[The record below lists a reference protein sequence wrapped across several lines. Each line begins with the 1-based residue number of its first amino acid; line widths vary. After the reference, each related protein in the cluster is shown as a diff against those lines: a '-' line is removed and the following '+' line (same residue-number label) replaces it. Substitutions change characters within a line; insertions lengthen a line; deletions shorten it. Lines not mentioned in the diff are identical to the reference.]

1 MTAALPSGIGAVIKQ
16 KYRIERVL
24 GEGGMGRV
32 LAASHL
38 ALGQLVALKILRPEL
53 RERPGVTERFLR
65 EARAA
70 SRIESPHVARVLDV
84 DTLDDGTPFMVIEH
98 LEGYDLGRVRDR
110 NEPLLVHQAVGYV
123 IEACEAIA
131 EAHSLGIVHR
141 DLKPPNLFLAK
152 RRDGSTTIKVLDFGI
167 SKVQGG
173 DAISTALTQEK
184 TGMGSPEYMS
194 PEQTQSAKEV
204 DARADIWSIGV
215 ILYELVSARGPFQG
229 DGYADVCAKVLLD
242 EPPPLRSI
250 APAVPEELEAII
262 RRCLQKDRKNRF
274 GSVTELMAALRPF
287 AAPQP
292 RTTTGPMPPVRP
304 ATPSQPALERTE
316 LAGSAQAAAI
326 VSAAIVTQ
334 PLASPAI
341 VTQPLAAPPLV
352 AQPPAQQASAA
363 AAPLSAPRVE
373 APPSQI
379 KLIAVIAAVFGVV
392 VIGVVIVAFSIGRSH
407 ADAPSAASAAP
418 IASIA
423 PVGRFEVGD
432 GEVRDL
438 KTRRSWERA
447 SPPIEM
453 SFSKASSHC
462 GTMRGEG
469 FPYRVPELDE
479 LRALAE
485 GIKQNRKADLFS
497 ESSLGYHWSST
508 PVPGKDKQLWI
519 VRLRD
524 GDVTSA
530 TPSQVARVRCV
541 R

>member
-1 MTAALPSGIGAVIKQ
+1 MIAAEPSTRIGAVLKQ

-38 ALGQLVALKILRPEL
+38 VLGQLVALKILRPEL

-98 LEGYDLGRVRDR
+98 LEGHDLGRVRDR

-173 DAISTALTQEK
+173 DSVSTALTQEK

-250 APAVPEELEAII
+250 APAVPEELDAII
-262 RRCLQKDRKNRF
+262 RRCLQKDRKKRF

-287 AAPQP
+287 AAPLP
-292 RTTTGPMPPVRP
+292 RMTTGPMAPVRP

-316 LAGSAQAAAI
+316 LAGPAQAAAI

-334 PLASPAI
+334 PLAPPAI
-341 VTQPLAAPPLV
+341 TAQPIGAQHAAPSPI
-352 AQPPAQQASAA
+352 ASP
-363 AAPLSAPRVE
+363 APLSVPGIE
-373 APPSQI
+373 APPSQV

-407 ADAPSAASAAP
+407 VDAPSSASAAP
-418 IASIA
+418 IASVA

-479 LRALAE
+479 LRTLAE